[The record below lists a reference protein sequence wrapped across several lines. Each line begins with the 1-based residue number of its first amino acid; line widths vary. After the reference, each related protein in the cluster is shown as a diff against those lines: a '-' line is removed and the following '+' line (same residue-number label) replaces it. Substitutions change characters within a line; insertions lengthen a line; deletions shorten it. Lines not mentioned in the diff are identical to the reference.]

1 MNLSP
6 TELERLTI
14 FTAAEFARRNIRSGI
29 PLSHPEAVAFITDE
43 AMLMARAGVS
53 YTEIRHLSTRLLT
66 PTELE
71 PGVAG
76 MLQLIMIELPMAEGT
91 KLLALFDP
99 VNRNQGELIP
109 GDVTT
114 DQHVEGRQARRSTPQ
129 DIEIDIVN
137 GGDRDIQIR
146 SMTHLFEVNKALRF
160 DRRSAYGMRLAIP
173 AGSGIRFEPG
183 VVKRVPLTPIAGDR
197 IVLGHAGLVDGQ
209 LDDAEVR
216 ARALQQ
222 ASAQGYMTE
231 VD

>member
-173 AGSGIRFEPG
+173 AGSGQDGLAVGP
-183 VVKRVPLTPIAGDR
+183 
-197 IVLGHAGLVDGQ
+197 GLVEGHGDAGVAGEAHQ
-209 LDDAEVR
+209 LDEVLLDERDAAGSAAHEQR
-216 ARALQQ
+216 APHGAV
-222 ASAQGYMTE
+222 G
-231 VD
+231 